1 MQIITFFKKEEKVAK
16 TSIIVI
22 LLALIRCLA
31 EIFRLQSLSET
42 ALTVEI
48 VKPFIWGSLLSAVSV
63 LLMIILFFYVK
74 HKFIIVTAIVTVI
87 LLIILKYVYLI

>member
-31 EIFRLQSLSET
+31 EIFRLQSISTT
-42 ALTVEI
+42 ALTVEN
-48 VKPFIWGSLLSAVSV
+48 VKPFILGSLLTAVSV
-63 LLMIILFFYVK
+63 LLMIVLFFYK
-74 HKFIIVTAIVTVI
+74 KYKFIIVTAIVTII
-87 LLIILKYVYLI
+87 LLITLKYNYAI